1 MSLTTCITREAIE
14 RLGAFIFAFIIFI
27 ISSST
32 VLQAQSSIK
41 RPYEPQVLQG
51 SAFPNF
57 SNDIAPI
64 NHLFLY
70 KFDVIGNTWEQIPWQ
85 IDEVETDPN
94 DQTKNTYFATGDG
107 LLDDKDEL
115 SFMISDAG
123 GQAPPSSWID
133 DAASRGFERYEIETI
148 DPMAPGGKGY
158 VYLFRSPTLTI
169 SPALK
174 DYVNYVAAP
183 LGNGEDVIQAQ
194 GYVEGHNVKGFN
206 NSLVVPAGENGSGI
220 DFLDQLK
227 LRLLIDLG
235 FITVPIT
242 EESFVFSGISARE
255 RQVRVIRELRLQIQ
269 FGSNT
274 FVVPFLF
281 KYYHSSIVFSA
292 AINLAGIPGVALL
305 RQSFD
310 FDSNVSGAKWYNQ
323 NLTREITIDGVDDA
337 LTSGEIAVV
346 NSPGLNWYMLSSA
359 HGSFVGL
366 FSLPSGLGS
375 AQRFYFRDNRT
386 AGTNDN
392 TPDTGA
398 AGSFGESG
406 LWITGTNI
414 SGTFPLALT
423 NYMLAKDLPREVGE
437 TLHDQALQP
446 LQVNVNAQSYIVPVE
461 LVTFTAAAER
471 NRALLQWQTASET
484 NNLGFT
490 IERRIGSTEWQS
502 LGFVAGHGTTTTPQ
516 SYRFT
521 DNDVQPGEYFYRLR
535 QIDTDGAF
543 EITEARQVMIAA
555 PERFMLSQ
563 NYPNPFSVSNA
574 TVETLIQYELSELAE
589 VDVHL
594 RIFNLLG
601 QQVRSISAGK
611 QSAGYFKI
619 SWDGRNEKGE
629 LVPGGIY
636 FYQLSAGAQRQARKL
651 VVVR

>member
-1 MSLTTCITREAIE
+1 MSFTTRVTREAVE
-14 RLGAFIFAFIIFI
+14 RLGAFILSAGLVV

-32 VLQAQSSIK
+32 VLRAQSSIN
-41 RPYEPQVLQG
+41 RPYEPQVSVG
-51 SAFPNF
+51 GAFPNF
-57 SNDIAPI
+57 SNNIAPI
-64 NHLFLY
+64 QNLFLY
-70 KFDVIGNTWEQIPWQ
+70 KYNGNGNIWQQIPWQ

-94 DQTKNTYFATGDG
+94 DLTKNTYFVAGDG

-115 SFMISDAG
+115 SFMASDAG
-123 GQAPPSSWID
+123 DQAPPSGWID
-133 DAASRGFERYEIETI
+133 DAASRGFERYEIEVI
-148 DPMAPGGKGY
+148 DPMAQGSKGY
-158 VYLFRSPTLTI
+158 VYLYRSPTL
-169 SPALK
+169 SALPTLQ
-174 DYVNYVAAP
+174 DYVNYVAAT
-183 LGNGEDVIQAQ
+183 LGNGEDLVQAQ
-194 GYVEGHNVKGFN
+194 GYVEGHNAKGFN
-206 NSLVVPAGENGSGI
+206 NFLAIPVGANGSGA

-227 LRLLIDLG
+227 LRLLINLG

-242 EESFVFSGISARE
+242 EESFTFSGISARDA
-255 RQVRVIRELRLQIQ
+255 RVRVIRELRVQIQ
-269 FGSNT
+269 FGSSP
-274 FVVPFLF
+274 FIVPFLF
-281 KYYHSSIVFSA
+281 KYYRSSVVFSA
-292 AINLAGIPGVALL
+292 AINLTGISGVALL

-310 FDSNVSGAKWYNQ
+310 FDSNISGAKWYNQ
-323 NLTREITIDGVDDA
+323 NLTRDITADGVDDA

-375 AQRFYFRDNRT
+375 AQRFYYRDNRT

-423 NYMLAKDLPREVGE
+423 NYMLAKDLPAEVGK

-446 LQVNVNAQSYIVPVE
+446 LLVNINAQSYVVPVE
-461 LVTFTAAAER
+461 LVSFTAAAER
-471 NRALLQWQTASET
+471 NRAVLQWQTASET
-484 NNLGFT
+484 NNLGFA
-490 IERRIGSTEWQS
+490 IERRIGAEEWQS

-516 SYRFT
+516 SYRFA
-521 DNDVQPGEYFYRLR
+521 DNDVQPGKYFYRLR

-555 PERFMLSQ
+555 PERFVLSQ
-563 NYPNPFSVSNA
+563 NYPNPFSLSNT
-574 TVETLIQYELSELAE
+574 TVGTLIQYELTELAE
-589 VDVHL
+589 VEVNL

-601 QQVRSISAGK
+601 QEVRRLSIGK
-611 QSAGYFKI
+611 QTAGYFKI

-629 LVPGGIY
+629 AVPGGIY
-636 FYQLSAGAQRQARKL
+636 FYQLAAGAQRQARKL

>member
-1 MSLTTCITREAIE
+1 MSLTTRIIREAVE
-14 RLGAFIFAFIIFI
+14 KLGAFILSAVILA

-32 VLQAQSSIK
+32 LLLAQSSID
-41 RPYEPQVLQG
+41 RPYEPQVLVG
-51 SAFPNF
+51 AAFPNF
-57 SNDIAPI
+57 SNDVAPI
-64 NHLFLY
+64 NQLFLY
-70 KFDVIGNTWEQIPWQ
+70 KFNAIGNNWEQIPWQ

-115 SFMISDAG
+115 SFMVSDAG
-123 GQAPPSSWID
+123 DQAPPSSWID
-133 DAASRGFERYEIETI
+133 DAASRGFERYEIEVI
-148 DPMAPGGKGY
+148 DPMAQSGKGY
-158 VYLFRSPTLTI
+158 VYLFRSPTLII

-174 DYVNYVAAP
+174 DYANYVSAP
-183 LGNGEDVIQAQ
+183 LGNGEDIIQAQ

-206 NSLVVPAGENGSGI
+206 NSLVIPTSENGSGT

-227 LRLLIDLG
+227 LRLLINLG

-242 EESFVFSGISARE
+242 EESFSFTGISARDG
-255 RQVRVIRELRLQIQ
+255 RVRVIRELRLQIQ
-269 FGSNT
+269 FGSST
-274 FVVPFLF
+274 FVIPFLF
-281 KYYHSSIVFSA
+281 KYYRSSIVFSA
-292 AINLAGIPGVALL
+292 AINLAGISGVALL

-323 NLTREITIDGVDDA
+323 NLAREITIDGVDDA

-346 NSPGLNWYMLSSA
+346 NSPGLNWYMLSST

-366 FSLPSGLGS
+366 FSLPAGLGS

-386 AGTNDN
+386 TGTNDN
-392 TPDTGA
+392 TPDTGT

-423 NYMLAKDLPREVGE
+423 NYMLAKDLPPEIGK

-446 LQVNVNAQSYIVPVE
+446 LQVNVNAQSYVVPVE
-461 LVTFTAAAER
+461 LVTFTANAER
-471 NRALLQWQTASET
+471 NRAVLQWQTASET
-484 NNLGFT
+484 NNLGFA
-490 IERRIGSTEWQS
+490 IERRFASQEWQNI
-502 LGFVAGHGTTTTPQ
+502 GFVSGHGTTTTPQ
-516 SYRFT
+516 SYRFA
-521 DNDVQPGEYFYRLR
+521 DDDVQPGEYFYRLR

-555 PERFMLSQ
+555 PERFALSQ
-563 NYPNPFSVSNA
+563 NYPNPFSLSNT
-574 TVETLIQYELSELAE
+574 TVGTLIQYELSELTE
-589 VDVHL
+589 VEVNL

-601 QQVRSISAGK
+601 QEVRRLSQGR